1 MHAACRDASK
11 TTSGHDCALLL
22 LFAASDGFSR
32 NFSNLIESARFSAV
46 SGLVTNRSTHSGFFV
61 VFHREEL
68 LVRQRTASRDRGLC
82 FVRHPRM
89 EFVVR
94 TLKLTVTVLL
104 AALVLSAASQSH
116 AIENVRGKSYELT
129 QKHGPWMI
137 MVTSFRNVR
146 DESLKKDGLTAEQA
160 AAELVFELREKGI
173 PAYSYAQDAVK
184 GEIKTHDRLGRDDR
198 RIYAAQRDMICVL
211 AGNYGAIDDSVGQ
224 KTLNFIKKFHPKFL
238 KDTKSGAIVRADSAQ
253 RGPLTGAFMT
263 INPLIDPKDVVQK
276 TVDKETKVLNSHSS
290 YPLIKN
296 PHKFTVQV
304 ATFAGKSATPLGNSA
319 YRGREGWFESKIAG
333 ETGFNLARAGED
345 ADQLAAYLRNKK
357 SNGANPLLNEA
368 YVYHDKF
375 QSIVTIGGFD
385 TADDPRIRAIAEYYS
400 PVWEPDLRAVS
411 QARRAT
417 GAELTQE
424 EKDQLPKVRTN
435 HTEYLPGPPG
445 GQPLQ
450 LWTFDTAPRVIPVP
464 RIK

>member
-1 MHAACRDASK
+1 MMP
-11 TTSGHDCALLL
+11 T
-22 LFAASDGFSR
+22 
-32 NFSNLIESARFSAV
+32 
-46 SGLVTNRSTHSGFFV
+46 
-61 VFHREEL
+61 
-68 LVRQRTASRDRGLC
+68 DRLCDPGLC

-94 TLKLTVTVLL
+94 TLKLTVTVLF
-104 AALVLSAASQSH
+104 AALSLLAASQSH
-116 AIENVRGKSYELT
+116 AIENVRGKPYHLT

-146 DESLKKDGLTAEQA
+146 DEDMRKDGLTAEQA

-173 PAYSYAQDAVK
+173 PAYSFSQDAVK
-184 GEIKTHDRLGRDDR
+184 GQIDTHDRLGRDDR

-211 AGNYGAIDDSVGQ
+211 AGNYEAIDDSVGQ
-224 KTLNFIKKFHPKFL
+224 KTLNFVKKFHPKFL

-253 RGPLTGAFMT
+253 RGPLVGAFMT

-276 TVDKETKVLNSHSS
+276 TVDKETKALNSHASF
-290 YPLIKN
+290 PLIKN
-296 PHKFTVQV
+296 PHKYTVQV
-304 ATFAGKSATPLGNSA
+304 ATFAGKSATPLGNST

-345 ADQLAAYLRNKK
+345 ADQLAMYLRRKGA
-357 SNGANPLLNEA
+357 NGANAQLYEA

-375 QSIVTIGGFD
+375 QSIVTVGGFD
-385 TADDPRIRAIAEYYS
+385 SPDDPRIRAVGEYYS
-400 PVWEPDLRAVS
+400 PKWEPDLRAVS
-411 QARRAT
+411 QARRNT

-424 EKDQLPKVRTN
+424 EKDQMPKVRTN
-435 HTEYLPGPPG
+435 HTEYLPGPTKDSP
-445 GQPLQ
+445 PAQ
-450 LWTFDTAPRVIPVP
+450 LWTFDTAPKVIPVP

>member
-1 MHAACRDASK
+1 M
-11 TTSGHDCALLL
+11 
-22 LFAASDGFSR
+22 
-32 NFSNLIESARFSAV
+32 
-46 SGLVTNRSTHSGFFV
+46 SGLVTNRSVHSGSFV

-68 LVRQRTASRDRGLC
+68 LVRQQGILLDRGLC

-104 AALVLSAASQSH
+104 AALAMSAPSQSH

-146 DESLKKDGLTAEQA
+146 DESMKKDGLTAEQA

-211 AGNYGAIDDSVGQ
+211 AGNYSTIDDSVGQ
-224 KTLNFIKKFHPKFL
+224 KTLKYIKKFHPKFL
-238 KDTKSGAIVRADSAQ
+238 QEAKSGAIVRSDA
-253 RGPLTGAFMT
+253 RGPLSLAFMT
-263 INPLIDPKDVVQK
+263 INPLIDPKDVVQQ
-276 TVDKETKVLNSHSS
+276 TVDKETKALNSGVM

-296 PHKFTVQV
+296 PHKYTVQV
-304 ATFAGKSATPLGNSA
+304 ATFAGKSLTAKQSMIQ
-319 YRGREGWFESKIAG
+319 GREGLLQSRLGGEYQFDLNLAG
-333 ETGFNLARAGED
+333 EEAN
-345 ADQLAAYLRNKK
+345 QLAAFLRR
-357 SNGANPLLNEA
+357 NGPKGSTALNEA

-385 TADDPRIRAIAEYYS
+385 APDDPRIRMIIEHYS
-400 PVWEPDLRAVS
+400 PRWEPDLRAVS

-417 GAELTQE
+417 GAPLTPE
-424 EKDQLPKVRTN
+424 EEEQLPKVRTN
-435 HTEYLPGPPG
+435 HIEYLPGPTRDS
-445 GQPLQ
+445 QPVH